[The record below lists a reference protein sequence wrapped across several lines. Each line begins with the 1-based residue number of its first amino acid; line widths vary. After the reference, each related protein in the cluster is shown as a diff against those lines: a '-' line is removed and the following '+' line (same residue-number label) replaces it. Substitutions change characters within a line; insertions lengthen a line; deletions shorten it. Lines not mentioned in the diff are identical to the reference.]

1 MIIGFIREK
10 HMTEF
15 EIVKPLIGGVLIGLS
30 SAILMLGRGRI
41 AGVSG
46 ILEGILRPK
55 TGEVLWRVLFILGLC
70 IGGLFMSFILPERF
84 NLDTNRN
91 IEMIA
96 LAGLLVGVGVHIGCG
111 CTSGHGVC
119 GISRISSRSLV
130 AVPTFMLV
138 GALVVWAVE
147 YFGGVQ

>member
-1 MIIGFIREK
+1 MRLLVFWEK
-10 HMTEF
+10 SMAEF
-15 EIVKPLIGGVLIGLS
+15 EIIKPLIGGMLIGLS

-46 ILEGILRPK
+46 IFEGILRPRAD
-55 TGEVLWRVLFILGLC
+55 EVLWRVLFILGLC
-70 IGGLFMSFILPERF
+70 FGGLVMSFIYPERF
-84 NLDTNRN
+84 NLETNRS

-96 LAGLLVGVGVHIGCG
+96 LAGLLVGIGVHIGCG

-130 AVPTFMLV
+130 AVPTFMFV

-147 YFGGVQ
+147 NFAGAQ